1 MENQEQQFEYQE
13 QIQQQQQIQQQ
24 KPVKK
29 DKKSILLLILLLVLV
44 SITIGYA
51 VLSTSFNVVGTST
64 IAGKWC
70 VGPKCGTG
78 NSACDNISTCQNPPI
93 ECPNNDCIITDCDK
107 NSALCNCDSNS
118 GECAGPTA
126 IDCTQNPDKS
136 DSTKCTCDANETC
149 KPKAQVWLIG
159 DSIYFRHTLNKPG
172 DVFTF
177 DTTYINGGSIDAKL
191 GSFTK
196 STLNET
202 AQQFLTY
209 EVKNADG
216 SAIETNEPLNAG
228 ASHTYR
234 VTVTYKDVQ
243 TLPTQAQL
251 DLINEVAS
259 GHTGASST
267 FTANYVQK

>member
-1 MENQEQQFEYQE
+1 MENQEQQFEYHE
-13 QIQQQQQIQQQ
+13 QIQEQQMQQQ
-24 KPVKK
+24 KIVRK
-29 DKKSILLLILLLVLV
+29 DKKSIILLVLLLVLV

-64 IAGKWC
+64 ISGKWC

-107 NSALCNCDSNS
+107 NPSLCNCDSNS
-118 GECAGPTA
+118 LECAGPTA

-136 DSTKCTCDANETC
+136 DSTKCVCDANGSC

-159 DSIYFRHTLNKPG
+159 ESIYFRNTLNEPG

-177 DTTYINGGSIDAKL
+177 NTTYINGGSIDAKL

-216 SAIETNEPLNAG
+216 SLIENNEPLNVG
-228 ASHTYR
+228 DSHTYR
-234 VTVTYKDVQ
+234 VTVTYKNVDV
-243 TLPTQAQL
+243 LPTSEQI
-251 DLINEVAS
+251 DLINEVAN
-259 GHTGASST
+259 GHVGATST